1 MEGIG
6 STIEEDLFEPES
18 RRSADVPHSRPIM
31 RRQPVWVGIFTGNFP
46 GIPRFHTQKLSGGK
60 QVIKKFDGPS

>member
-1 MEGIG
+1 MDGIG

-18 RRSADVPHSRPIM
+18 RRSADVPHSPPIM
-31 RRQPVWVGIFTGNFP
+31 RRQPVWSVFLLEFSP

-60 QVIKKFDGPS
+60 QVIKKFDGSS